1 MLLRW
6 TVGTST
12 NAKGEVVRVPR
23 SRTEQTPRI
32 FSEMVELGI
41 SSGGEEAASAN
52 GSDVSSIF
60 DRGSDSIVVRS
71 VRSVPPL
78 APEVLIIIN

>member
-1 MLLRW
+1 
-6 TVGTST
+6 
-12 NAKGEVVRVPR
+12 
-23 SRTEQTPRI
+23 
-32 FSEMVELGI
+32 MVELGI